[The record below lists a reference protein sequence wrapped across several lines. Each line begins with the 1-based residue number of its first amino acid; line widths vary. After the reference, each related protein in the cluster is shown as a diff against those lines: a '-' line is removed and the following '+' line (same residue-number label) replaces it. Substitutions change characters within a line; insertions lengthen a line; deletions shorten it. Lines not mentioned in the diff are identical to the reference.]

1 MLKYNELEKL
11 IKIQFSGFKEF
22 APKVGISKNTLYN
35 RFEHKNFKVSEV
47 EQIAK
52 CLGVDFFSLFDEKK
66 LSIAQEPEE
75 RYSNCPECEIKE
87 KRIIELT
94 NEIYECQKKY
104 IDCLEL
110 LKEKKSAVS

>member
-1 MLKYNELEKL
+1 MLDYNKLRKL
-11 IKIQFSGFKEF
+11 IEIQNIGFDEV
-22 APKVGISKNTLYN
+22 APLVGMKRSTLYN
-35 RFEHKNFKVSEV
+35 RFKYENFLVSEV
-47 EQIAK
+47 ERLAEY
-52 CLGVDFFSLFDEKK
+52 LGVDFFSLFDEKK

-110 LKEKKSAVS
+110 LKEKKSAAG